1 MREEWDLLVIGAQN
15 SHFQLFSSLRA
26 FTSWIL
32 KILAFSISKSHFITF
47 KISLYN
53 TLNVKTF
60 IFLQLQL
67 NIISLLFFIPF
78 LFLFFLSGLTISL
91 SLSVSLWWC
100 LDKWAFAFFF
110 FFFPAK
116 HLLHYS
122 LFMNSEFRH
131 VISKNFVNSNFFIFY
146 FYCFRFSVFSKING
160 IQTDP
165 VSTSQSYPP
174 LATSHYNDQRPT
186 SISHHNPTHFL
197 FFLSLS
203 LSPLYL
209 SFSTQRCWPPYPPTH
224 PPIRDPHSLEP
235 KTITRSMHCSQKP
248 YLKIFLKTQI

>member
-1 MREEWDLLVIGAQN
+1 M
-15 SHFQLFSSLRA
+15 
-26 FTSWIL
+26 
-32 KILAFSISKSHFITF
+32 
-47 KISLYN
+47 
-53 TLNVKTF
+53 
-60 IFLQLQL
+60 
-67 NIISLLFFIPF
+67 
-78 LFLFFLSGLTISL
+78 
-91 SLSVSLWWC
+91 
-100 LDKWAFAFFF
+100 
-110 FFFPAK
+110 
-116 HLLHYS
+116 HYS

-209 SFSTQRCWPPYPPTH
+209 SFSTQRCWPPATTT
-224 PPIRDPHSLEP
+224 IRDPRWSATTILPIFYSSSLCLSLLYVSHTQLSTAGHHIHP
-235 KTITRSMHCSQKP
+235 PTRWSETPILQNQKQSP
-248 YLKIFLKTQI
+248 DPCIAHKSHI